1 MVFVLAWKLLT
12 GDGVERVPRDVLA
25 SDVLD
30 TDQLWHSIRL
40 MSCGETSSPG
50 QHDLAVESSVKH
62 KGFFFNRF
70 QQLLHEIS
78 HGPRLRGYV
87 HSMIQAAEDIMQ
99 RLDNRPQ
106 MSMQDKSQIQAVED
120 LAQDLDNGSQMSP
133 SDMQEQ
139 SRMSRRSDEVGESQS
154 PIFR

>member
-1 MVFVLAWKLLT
+1 
-12 GDGVERVPRDVLA
+12 
-25 SDVLD
+25 
-30 TDQLWHSIRL
+30 
-40 MSCGETSSPG
+40 
-50 QHDLAVESSVKH
+50 
-62 KGFFFNRF
+62 
-70 QQLLHEIS
+70 
-78 HGPRLRGYV
+78 
-87 HSMIQAAEDIMQ
+87 MIQAAEDIMQ